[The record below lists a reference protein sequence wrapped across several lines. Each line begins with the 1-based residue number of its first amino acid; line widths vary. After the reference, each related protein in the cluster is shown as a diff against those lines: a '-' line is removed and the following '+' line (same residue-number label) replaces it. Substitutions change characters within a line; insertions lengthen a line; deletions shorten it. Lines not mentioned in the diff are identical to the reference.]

1 MTNKLPLFQ
10 LNLSSP
16 GNIELQAFGL
26 QSLLIFV
33 SSHIN
38 PLFACSLR
46 AIRSLSEFLSST
58 YPDICFGLNIMVLY
72 RYGSTEPNTLCMY
85 IHTQRHLED
94 RTWQHVYLWTFRPSQ
109 YFVHYML
116 ISMLQNTTAQ
126 TPSIFSLYYRTKCRS
141 LYSNIA
147 LIHRA
152 LCSYLSLNPDT
163 MISNQI
169 GLTYFSMFTFGHN
182 SKQKSST
189 FFLYASCRL

>member
-1 MTNKLPLFQ
+1 MTGCEAKNTYLPSVLFPYSSKNHSCTVLKTIHVSPCEDSFGCTPVSRILKFYVVQIETTAHMLVRRHIILLYRWFEHFIWTQCRPHGVLEIARDMTNKLPLFQ

-85 IHTQRHLED
+85 IHT
-94 RTWQHVYLWTFRPSQ
+94 
-109 YFVHYML
+109 
-116 ISMLQNTTAQ
+116 
-126 TPSIFSLYYRTKCRS
+126 
-141 LYSNIA
+141 
-147 LIHRA
+147 
-152 LCSYLSLNPDT
+152 
-163 MISNQI
+163 
-169 GLTYFSMFTFGHN
+169 
-182 SKQKSST
+182 
-189 FFLYASCRL
+189 